1 MVMVHQAQVL
11 PWAEHQWQQLLKQH
25 QSGRLP
31 HALLIAGTPGTGKS
45 AFAESLA
52 NLLLCHQPAADAP
65 CGHCK
70 SCQLLA
76 GANHPDL
83 IHLNPEEPGK
93 PIKVDQIRDLGQV
106 LHSTAQQ
113 GGYRVV
119 IMNPAEAMNVAAAN
133 ALLKSLEEP
142 GNDTLIMLVS
152 DRPGQLMPTIRSR
165 CQRIDIPLPDTETAS
180 VWLAARL
187 NGDQTRARQLLGITR
202 GSPYKALGLAEGE
215 LMAVRAELLKGLSD
229 ILKNRLSP
237 LQLAEKMLKQDSLL
251 ILDWLQSVLA
261 DIVRIQS
268 AEEIALVN
276 SDMSKMLA
284 AVAKNTS
291 AVKIFSM
298 LDHIQAER
306 YGMFQ
311 RHNLNRQLLLE
322 RLFFDWADLV
332 R

>member
-1 MVMVHQAQVL
+1 MMHQAEVL
-11 PWAEHQWQQLLKQH
+11 PWAWTQWQQVIKQH
-25 QSGRLP
+25 RSGRLP
-31 HALLIAGTPGTGKS
+31 HALLLAGVAGTGKS
-45 AFAESLA
+45 AFAETLA
-52 NLLLCHQPAADAP
+52 NLLLCHHPDESSP

-70 SCQLLA
+70 SCQLLE
-76 GANHPDL
+76 GGNHPDL
-83 IHLNPEEPGK
+83 IHLSPEEPGK
-93 PIKVDQIRDLGQV
+93 PIKVDQIRDLGQM

-119 IMNPAEAMNVAAAN
+119 IMNPAEAMNIAAAN

-142 GNDTLIMLVS
+142 GNDTLLLLVS

-165 CQRIDIPLPDTETAS
+165 CQRIDIPLPDADTACE
-180 VWLAARL
+180 WLAAQL

-202 GSPYKALGLAEGE
+202 GSPFKALSLAGGD
-215 LMAVRAELLKGLSD
+215 LMPVRAELLKGLSD
-229 ILKNRLSP
+229 ILKNRISP
-237 LQLAEKMLKQDSLL
+237 LLLAEKMLKQDTLL

-261 DIVRIQS
+261 DIVRVQS

-276 SDMSKMLA
+276 SDMSKMLF
-284 AVAKNTS
+284 AVAKNTT
-291 AVKIFSM
+291 AAKIFSM

-306 YGMFQ
+306 FGLFQ